1 MKNFY
6 LKNIALV
13 LAVFL
18 GTTATYSMD
27 VMDEALGSAQRKVV
41 GGRAGMK
48 PIAQRHT
55 PTDCIEEVTHF
66 APHHLPQ
73 ICPAPTEQK
82 WVKWTVEVGCHGA
95 TFTQDDFSVSL
106 SKCGEKMTY
115 SGSTCIERLHKPAT
129 QATIFLKMMHALD
142 KKFNHHVIGGM
153 IESLE
158 KCDCPEKRDH
168 HGRRDEC
175 GRR

>member
-1 MKNFY
+1 MKNFS

-13 LAVFL
+13 LAVLF

-27 VMDEALGSAQRKVV
+27 VMDEALGGAPRKVGGKAGVMKPAQRY
-41 GGRAGMK
+41 
-48 PIAQRHT
+48 T
-55 PTDCIEEVTHF
+55 PDCEEATHF
-66 APHHLPQ
+66 APHLVPQ
-73 ICPAPTEQK
+73 ICPAPTAQK
-82 WVKWTVEVGCHGA
+82 WAKWTVEVGCHGA
-95 TFTQDDFSVSL
+95 IFIQDDFSVAL

-115 SGSTCIERLHKPAT
+115 SGNTCIERLHKPAT
-129 QATIFLKMMHALD
+129 QATIFLKMMYALD

-158 KCDCPEKRDH
+158 KCDCSEKRD